1 MRRQALAALRR
12 QGNPRLPSYQAKLT
26 VEPHQTS
33 RRHLDNLHSNA
44 FLAHHRRHLHVSSM
58 AFNDDHSIDPNMF
71 VIERTTGPHGGVR
84 ICMPKLQAMGEK
96 QDDARN
102 DKNENK
108 KGKNEVATEVPDAP
122 NDEAA
127 ASDVIPETV
136 LHYERQMRKIQAADR
151 AGAPVT
157 AEEHLRV
164 IYDDE
169 HIVVADKPS
178 GVLCVPGVNKN
189 PSLLTVVYDKYGCE
203 SNVMDSMICHRL
215 DMDTSGLVVFA
226 KTNAALK
233 TMHEI
238 FRERLVSKSYEA
250 LLCGHLPYD
259 NGVIDLPL
267 QRDHQHP
274 PFMRVSTP
282 QSEKAAAQAVKDLK
296 SHGWKK
302 LVMKR
307 PKQSQTEFQ
316 VLSRDVYCEKY
327 PVTRVKY
334 TPITGRTHQ
343 LRVHSAAIGFPILA
357 DPCYGIYGEAHAGFA
372 EDILSNLSPERA
384 SISVQKQMNDAVQAE
399 GKCMCLHAK
408 ELVFAHPVTGEK
420 LALVAPAP
428 F

>member
-1 MRRQALAALRR
+1 MAS
-12 QGNPRLPSYQAKLT
+12 GNNVGAR
-26 VEPHQTS
+26 
-33 RRHLDNLHSNA
+33 
-44 FLAHHRRHLHVSSM
+44 
-58 AFNDDHSIDPNMF
+58 DPNIF
-71 VIERTTGPHGGVR
+71 VVEITDTNGGVR
-84 ICMPKLQAMGEK
+84 ISMPPREYQGV
-96 QDDARN
+96 
-102 DKNENK
+102 KNHESTTNK
-108 KGKNEVATEVPDAP
+108 KRKNQGALPPKAPESTAPTTAGTSSSDA
-122 NDEAA
+122 
-127 ASDVIPETV
+127 IPETV
-136 LHYERQMRKIQAADR
+136 LRYERQMRKIQAADR

-157 AEEHLRV
+157 AEEHLQV

-189 PSLLTVVYDKYGCE
+189 PSLLTVVYDTYGCE

-233 TMHEI
+233 SMHEI
-238 FRERLVSKSYEA
+238 FRERQVSKSYEA

-267 QRDHQHP
+267 QRDHKHP

-282 QSEKAAAQAVKDLK
+282 QSEEAAAQAVKDLI

-316 VLSRDVYCEKY
+316 VLSREMYCGKY

-334 TPITGRTHQ
+334 APITGRTHQ
-343 LRVHSAAIGFPILA
+343 LRVHSAAIGFPIVA
-357 DPCYGIYGEAHAGFA
+357 DPCYGLYGEAHANGGFA
-372 EDILSNLSPERA
+372 EDILSQVSPERA
-384 SISVQKQMNDAVQAE
+384 STELQKQINEAVQAE

-408 ELVFAHPVTGEK
+408 ELVFAHPVTGK
-420 LALVAPAP
+420 KMTLVAPAS

>member
-1 MRRQALAALRR
+1 M
-12 QGNPRLPSYQAKLT
+12 PSREDRGANNH
-26 VEPHQTS
+26 E
-33 RRHLDNLHSNA
+33 SN
-44 FLAHHRRHLHVSSM
+44 
-58 AFNDDHSIDPNMF
+58 
-71 VIERTTGPHGGVR
+71 T
-84 ICMPKLQAMGEK
+84 
-96 QDDARN
+96 
-102 DKNENK
+102 NK
-108 KGKNEVATEVPDAP
+108 KRKNQ
-122 NDEAA
+122 A
-127 ASDVIPETV
+127 ASESTAPATAGTSSSDVPETV
-136 LHYERQMRKIQAADR
+136 LRYERQMRKIQAADR

-189 PSLLTVVYDKYGCE
+189 PSLLTVVYETYGCE

-226 KTNAALK
+226 KTNVALK
-233 TMHEI
+233 SMHEI
-238 FRERLVSKSYEA
+238 FRERQVSKSYEA

-282 QSEKAAAQAVKDLK
+282 QSEEAAAQAVKDLN
-296 SHGWKK
+296 SNGWKK

-316 VLSRDVYCEKY
+316 ALSREMYCGKY
-327 PVTRVKY
+327 PVTRVKF

-343 LRVHSAAIGFPILA
+343 LRVHSAAIGFPIVA
-357 DPCYGIYGEAHAGFA
+357 DPCYGIFGEGHPNGGFA
-372 EDILSNLSPERA
+372 EDILSQVSPERA
-384 SISVQKQMNDAVQAE
+384 LIELQKQINEAVQAE

-408 ELVFAHPVTGEK
+408 ELVFAHPVTGK
-420 LALVAPAP
+420 KMTLVAPAP

>member
-1 MRRQALAALRR
+1 
-12 QGNPRLPSYQAKLT
+12 
-26 VEPHQTS
+26 
-33 RRHLDNLHSNA
+33 
-44 FLAHHRRHLHVSSM
+44 
-58 AFNDDHSIDPNMF
+58 MF
-71 VIERTTGPHGGVR
+71 VIEKTDENGGVR
-84 ICMPKLQAMGEK
+84 IRMPPREDHSADK
-96 QDDARN
+96 QESN
-102 DKNENK
+102 TCTNK
-108 KGKNEVATEVPDAP
+108 KRKNQ
-122 NDEAA
+122 A
-127 ASDVIPETV
+127 ASAPKALESTSVPSTTDASTSNAIPETV
-136 LHYERQMRKIQAADR
+136 LRYERQMRKIQAADR

-157 AEEHLRV
+157 AEEHLHV

-169 HIVVADKPS
+169 HLVVADKPS

-189 PSLLTVVYDKYGCE
+189 PSLLTVVHETYACE

-233 TMHEI
+233 SMHEM
-238 FRERLVSKSYEA
+238 FRERQVSKSYEA
-250 LLCGHLPYD
+250 LLCGHLPYN

-267 QRDHQHP
+267 QRDHRHP

-282 QSEKAAAQAVKDLK
+282 QSEEAAAQAVKDLK

-316 VLSRDVYCEKY
+316 VLSREVYCGKY

-343 LRVHSAAIGFPILA
+343 LRVHSAAIGFPIVA
-357 DPCYGIYGEAHAGFA
+357 DPCYGIYGEGHAGGGFS
-372 EDILSNLSPERA
+372 EDILSNVLSERA
-384 SISVQKQMNDAVQAE
+384 SLELQKDINDTVQAE
-399 GKCMCLHAK
+399 KKCMCLHAK

-420 LALVAPAP
+420 MTLVAPAP